1 MTTIGAA
8 WIKTSENG
16 ENYTSISIDKAL
28 LPFQI
33 TEDKRFAL
41 KINRNKTGENSN
53 APDYY
58 VECYIPD
65 PTKVKK

>member
-16 ENYTSISIDKAL
+16 ETYTSISFDKAIM
-28 LPFQI
+28 PFQI

-41 KINRNKTGENSN
+41 KINKNKTGETS
-53 APDYY
+53 PDYY

-65 PTKVKK
+65 ASKAKK